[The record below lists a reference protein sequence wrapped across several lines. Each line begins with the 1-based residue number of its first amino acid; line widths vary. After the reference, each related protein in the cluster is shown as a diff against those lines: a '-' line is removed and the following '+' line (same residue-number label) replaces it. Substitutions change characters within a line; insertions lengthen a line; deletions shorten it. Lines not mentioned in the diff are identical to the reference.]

1 MRSQIPRSLRVRTCQ
16 AVCAGCGGGD
26 AGITLY
32 GKWTTGCSEIF
43 LGVCLVGND
52 LFQQSLKLGQ
62 LLCIIAAK
70 GTDVIA
76 EVIENH
82 GRIAVHTLNGSR
94 LWVVQRM
101 AGMNVFHQESQFV
114 QSGAVG
120 HGNGTVGRR
129 VVGVAMWE

>member
-1 MRSQIPRSLRVRTCQ
+1 MRSQIPRSLRVGTCQ
-16 AVCAGCGGGD
+16 TVCTGCGGGD
-26 AGITLY
+26 AGITFY
-32 GKWTTGCSEIF
+32 RKWAAGCSEIF

-76 EVIENH
+76 EIIENH
-82 GRIAVHTLNGSR
+82 GRIAVHTLNGGR
-94 LWVVQRM
+94 LWVVQRI

-120 HGNGTVGRR
+120 HGNGTVG
-129 VVGVAMWE
+129 VV